1 MKNKLLLLVLI
12 FSLSFNAAVLGAL
25 AYHFWLGRPAV
36 LPGPGWP
43 AGDSSLD
50 RDLDLSPQQAETVV
64 GLRDDMEKRTYP
76 ICTKI
81 HTKRQELF
89 ELLQTE
95 QPDSAAISE
104 KVDEINAL
112 QRQMQS
118 TVVDYMLREKEV
130 LNEEQRQVFF
140 GRIGGRLCPGGGAG
154 GMGPLYGPC
163 RKDRGRGRC
172 GR

>member
-1 MKNKLLLLVLI
+1 MKNKLVLLVLI
-12 FSLSFNAAVLGAL
+12 LSLSFNAAVLGAL
-25 AYHFWLGRPAV
+25 AYHFWLGRPT
-36 LPGPGWP
+36 LLQGQGWP
-43 AGDSSLD
+43 AGDRSLD
-50 RDLDLSPQQAETVV
+50 RDLDLSPQQTQTVDE
-64 GLRDDMEKRTYP
+64 LRYNLEKRAYP
-76 ICTKI
+76 IRTKI
-81 HTKRQELF
+81 HTKREELF

-95 QPDSAAISE
+95 PPDSAAISE

-163 RKDRGRGRC
+163 RRGRGR